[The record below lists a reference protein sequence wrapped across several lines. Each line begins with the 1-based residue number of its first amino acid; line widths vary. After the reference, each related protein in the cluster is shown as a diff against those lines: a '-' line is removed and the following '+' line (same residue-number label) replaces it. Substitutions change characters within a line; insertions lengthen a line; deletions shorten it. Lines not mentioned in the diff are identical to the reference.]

1 MPNVPALPFQPI
13 PRLFMVPLDSS
24 LHEFLIECH
33 RIVQFEP
40 TILDHIESDFSAH
53 GLRKKVLREADR
65 RFLEGQTADLPKLRV
80 ELRELEPATM
90 ELESGRPRIDPYLV
104 YLCSM
109 FRGRFGGCKDQEARL
124 LLEESVTMSWWLEN
138 LGLTLP
144 APSTLSENLNA
155 VSEATHDFIH
165 KAQLSYVL
173 GEGLDDLQSLYLDS
187 TAIKADSQ
195 RPSDSGLLS
204 KLVERICRRGGKLD
218 RFELPNMNPI
228 GLEELQRDIGRMH
241 RDIGFCTGKGKSK
254 SRLKKLYYKLMRR
267 ARRACKRFEREL
279 ATLQKALDVKS
290 DLIPSQRLMAEDII
304 EMIGEDIQAIGQVG
318 ETCERRVMKGEKVP
332 STEKIISTSDA
343 DAAFIVKGGWNTV
356 LGYRPQ
362 LGRSAQGFITT
373 LIVPEGNAADSGQ
386 LIHVVIDHCDRTGVI
401 PQLVSADDGY
411 SDRKVREDLL
421 ELGVEIGSIGG
432 AKGKKITPI
441 QDWNHPDYRSARA
454 NRSAVESLMFT
465 LKDGYDFGRIRRR
478 EIPNV
483 RAELIEKALAYN
495 LCQMIRVR
503 KRRAATLVRL
513 EAA

>member
-1 MPNVPALPFQPI
+1 M
-13 PRLFMVPLDSS
+13 
-24 LHEFLIECH
+24 
-33 RIVQFEP
+33 
-40 TILDHIESDFSAH
+40 
-53 GLRKKVLREADR
+53 
-65 RFLEGQTADLPKLRV
+65 
-80 ELRELEPATM
+80 
-90 ELESGRPRIDPYLV
+90 
-104 YLCSM
+104 
-109 FRGRFGGCKDQEARL
+109 
-124 LLEESVTMSWWLEN
+124 
-138 LGLTLP
+138 
-144 APSTLSENLNA
+144 
-155 VSEATHDFIH
+155 
-165 KAQLSYVL
+165 
-173 GEGLDDLQSLYLDS
+173 
-187 TAIKADSQ
+187 
-195 RPSDSGLLS
+195 
-204 KLVERICRRGGKLD
+204 
-218 RFELPNMNPI
+218 
-228 GLEELQRDIGRMH
+228 
-241 RDIGFCTGKGKSK
+241 
-254 SRLKKLYYKLMRR
+254 
-267 ARRACKRFEREL
+267 
-279 ATLQKALDVKS
+279 
-290 DLIPSQRLMAEDII
+290 
-304 EMIGEDIQAIGQVG
+304 
-318 ETCERRVMKGEKVP
+318 
-332 STEKIISTSDA
+332 
-343 DAAFIVKGGWNTV
+343 